1 MPQTFNNTTSDESIY
16 PPEKRT
22 INSFVYDKEFKCLSP
37 FGAVSNINCPADDP
51 GCNCPAAVRQLE
63 PEEAE
68 PTTEELVV
76 LKNNTSE
83 CDKISEIF
91 QNPEWLGIDF
101 SNPNSAYNC
110 NYCET
115 VASGLS
121 LQYQDVPGVSLNWN
135 SNIKLTTDIGTVY
148 AFNYDKRK
156 TYDGYAYPDRI
167 DITQSDPSDGCGK
180 IIGDKFKYYK
190 EYSKT
195 SATFWNTP
203 PKTPLY
209 RQAQTALMTAQR
221 VKILV
226 NGDLRAK
233 PGKMIFIDYPNFGG
247 RWLIYKV
254 ERIVTPQKHSM
265 YLHLMRDGVA

>member
-1 MPQTFNNTTSDESIY
+1 MSQFFNNTSDEYVY

-22 INSFVYDKEFKCLSP
+22 INSFVYNSEFKCLSP
-37 FGAVSNINCPADDP
+37 FGPVSNINCPPDDP

-63 PEEAE
+63 PDEPE
-68 PTTEELVV
+68 PTDEELVT

-83 CDKISEIF
+83 CGKIFEIF
-91 QNPEWLGIDF
+91 GDPEWLGIDF
-101 SNPNSAYNC
+101 SNPNSTYNC
-110 NYCET
+110 NYCEES
-115 VASGLS
+115 ASGVSLS
-121 LQYQDVPGVSLNWN
+121 YQDVPG
-135 SNIKLTTDIGTVY
+135 ITTDWSPGIQLDTNNGTVY

-156 TYDGYAYPDRI
+156 TYNGYAYPERT
-167 DITQSDPSDGCGK
+167 DITQTDPSEGCEK
-180 IIGDKFKYYK
+180 IIGDNFKYYK

-203 PKTPLY
+203 PETPLY
-209 RQAQTALMTAQR
+209 RQAQTALMTTQR

-233 PGKMIFIDYPNFGG
+233 PGKMIYIDYPNFGG

-254 ERIVTPQKHSM
+254 ERIVTAQKHSM
-265 YLHLMRDGVA
+265 YLYLMRDGVA